1 MKDVAKIFHGLH
13 LTVEPA
19 KHQMVENLLTDVA
32 LTLYNAGRT
41 VVAMRT
47 RAQAAAAADRQTPGD
62 GAAIL
67 QQDLAQHMPLGH
79 TVFSL
84 QEMMTGIMPRRVL
97 SRAKRYLRRECR
109 KPADMKIKNYLQHIY
124 RINLSELVSLPPFN
138 ANQNLTEDELLD
150 IVLFGTPK
158 SWQKEME
165 RQGFDPMENNLTD
178 VIGFMEQI
186 EASEDF
192 DPKPSAND
200 KSKDKSQGK
209 AKGNRSRNT
218 GTGRQDLYCV
228 YHGECNHSSNDC
240 AVLKAL
246 AAQKKAKT
254 SHNSNDRNDRKPSGN
269 WKSNADNQRRK
280 SNKDLNAFVKKAV
293 KAGVKKELSEKKR
306 KASSDDELDL
316 AALDEELASFN
327 YTLDNLD
334 INENDFTESA

>member
-1 MKDVAKIFHGLH
+1 
-13 LTVEPA
+13 
-19 KHQMVENLLTDVA
+19 LTD
-32 LTLYNAGRT
+32 
-41 VVAMRT
+41 
-47 RAQAAAAADRQTPGD
+47 
-62 GAAIL
+62 
-67 QQDLAQHMPLGH
+67 
-79 TVFSL
+79 
-84 QEMMTGIMPRRVL
+84 
-97 SRAKRYLRRECR
+97 
-109 KPADMKIKNYLQHIY
+109 
-124 RINLSELVSLPPFN
+124 
-138 ANQNLTEDELLD
+138 DELLD

-165 RQGFDPMENNLTD
+165 RQGFDPMEHTLTE
-178 VIGFMEQI
+178 VVGFMEQI
-186 EASEDF
+186 EASEAF
-192 DPKPSAND
+192 DPKPPAND

-209 AKGNRSRNT
+209 AKGNRPRNNT
-218 GTGRQDLYCV
+218 DNSRQDLFCV
-228 YHGECNHSSNDC
+228 YHGHGNHTSDQCS
-240 AVLKAL
+240 VLKAL

-254 SHNSNDRNDRKPSGN
+254 AHNSNDRNDRKPSGN